1 MSGPTCHIAPAP
13 DPPSPASGD
22 ADRRRPARATAL
34 RSLALWLAACCL
46 MGMYGCENDL
56 AEVQR
61 LASEE
66 DLGKE
71 VATDVTLIYS
81 DSAIVRVQ
89 VESPLMI
96 RYTDKNDP
104 RQEFPQGL
112 TVHFYAPNLQETS
125 TLTAGYGV
133 RYEREQRVVLRDSV
147 VWQSIEH
154 EQLETE
160 ELIWDEKNERIY
172 TDKFVVIRRPG
183 EVIYGYGFE
192 ASQDFDRARIKAIEG
207 RIKVKEPPAPDSGAP
222 QR

>member
-1 MSGPTCHIAPAP
+1 MSGPPCHIAP
-13 DPPSPASGD
+13 PSDAATSPSGD
-22 ADRRRPARATAL
+22 ADRRRTARTSARGRML
-34 RSLALWLAACCL
+34 SWLMLCCL
-46 MGMYGCENDL
+46 MVGYGCENDL

-61 LASEE
+61 LATEE

-71 VATDVTLIYS
+71 VATDVRLIYS

-89 VESPLMI
+89 VESPRMI
-96 RYTDKNDP
+96 RYTDKKEP
-104 RQEFPQGL
+104 RQEFPEGL
-112 TVHFYAPNLQETS
+112 TAHFYAPNLQETS
-125 TLTAGYGV
+125 TLSAGYGV

-147 VWQSIEH
+147 VWHSING

-160 ELIWDEKNERIY
+160 ELIWDEKNERIH

-183 EVIYGYGFE
+183 EIIYGYGFE